1 MRYAVSIVVWL
12 AAFWDSNALISG
24 PRSIM
29 LSNPASYSSIYYNN
43 GLPSAPSRQILQQQQ
58 QISVRRKMLQTQ
70 MARTPEL
77 SDWVLNRNGSITGI
91 VKYHP
96 IYDDGD
102 GITTSV
108 LADIKSVGPNQFVTT
123 KSGSAYKLVG
133 EGAAFSKKYSMAN
146 TSGNEDTTVKKP
158 TPDVLSNA
166 AAVVTG
172 GFLSFFAGGSPSPTT
187 LPKSPSL
194 SVNKDRAAPPAK
206 QPTQYKDVSGLTF
219 GSGKYLVSGTYK
231 LSTSGKSLIWKAYR
245 ANFRGEPTG
254 ELITLKMSSDTDAL
268 KRECANYEK
277 LKNNLVSRGAFVNKL
292 DYLPDAKSN
301 DRKEY
306 DRHSILVMENGV
318 YNLKEWMSISRGAGL
333 RGKEMRDVAV
343 AAGQCI
349 QAMHSCKLVWTDLKT
364 ENFVVVSNPEG
375 SSGASATAA
384 SPLIVKGIDVESAR
398 PFGETPVDY
407 SPEACPPEFAQAFF
421 AGNALQFS
429 LQPSYDMW
437 SLGMMLFEISTG
449 TPYFFLKPPSVV
461 TKTLSTPSFKPKVN
475 AIQDPKLRNLVEKCL
490 SIDPNERPTITQF
503 LLHPYFTTSGIG
515 PFSF

>member
-1 MRYAVSIVVWL
+1 MIRYLVTVVVWL
-12 AAFWDSNALISG
+12 MSFWHSKAFMGSQT
-24 PRSIM
+24 SIM
-29 LSNPASYSSIYYNN
+29 LSRPPYSPLYY
-43 GLPSAPSRQILQQQQ
+43 PSHQRQGQQQQ
-58 QISVRRKMLQTQ
+58 RQQQIVVRRILQIQ

-108 LADIKSVGPNQFVTT
+108 LADIKSVGPNQYITT
-123 KSGSAYKLVG
+123 KSGSAYKLIG
-133 EGAAFSKKYSMAN
+133 DGAASSNKYMTSSSDSSRKKS
-146 TSGNEDTTVKKP
+146 S
-158 TPDVLSNA
+158 PDALSNA
-166 AAVVTG
+166 AAAVTG
-172 GFLSFFAGGSPSPTT
+172 GFFSFFGGGSPST

-194 SVNKDRAAPPAK
+194 SIIKDRAAAAAPQKPP
-206 QPTQYKDVSGLTF
+206 QTKDLTGLTF
-219 GSGKYLVSGTYK
+219 GNGKYLVSGSYK

-254 ELITLKMSSDTDAL
+254 DLITLKMSSDTDAL
-268 KRECANYEK
+268 RRESANYEK
-277 LKNNLVSRGAFVNKL
+277 LKSNLVSRGAFVNKL
-292 DYLPDAKSN
+292 DFLPDAKSN
-301 DRKEY
+301 NRNEY
-306 DRHSILVMENGV
+306 SKHSVLVMENGA

-333 RGKEMRDVAV
+333 RGKEMREVAV

-364 ENFVVVSNPEG
+364 ENFVVVSNPEVT
-375 SSGASATAA
+375 SSSSSTA
-384 SPLIVKGIDVESAR
+384 PPQLVVKGIDVESAR

-421 AGNALQFS
+421 AGNALQFV

-449 TPYFFLKPPSVV
+449 SPYFFLKPPSVV
-461 TKTLSTPSFKPKVN
+461 TKTLSTPSFKPNVK
-475 AIQDPKLRNLVEKCL
+475 AIQDLKLRNLVEKCL
-490 SIDPNERPTITQF
+490 SIDPNNRPTITQF
-503 LLHPYFTTSGIG
+503 LLHPYFTTTGIG

>member
-1 MRYAVSIVVWL
+1 MRYFVSVVVWL
-12 AAFWDSNALISG
+12 VAFWHSNALMSG
-24 PRSIM
+24 PTSIM
-29 LSNPASYSSIYYNN
+29 LSRPAYYSSIYYNN
-43 GLPSAPSRQILQQQQ
+43 GLPSGTSRRNQQQQ
-58 QISVRRKMLQTQ
+58 QILVRRIILQRQ

-77 SDWVLNRNGSITGI
+77 SEWVLNRNGSITGI

-102 GITTSV
+102 GITTSI
-108 LADIKSVGPNQFVTT
+108 LADIKSVGPNQYVTT

-133 EGAAFSKKYSMAN
+133 EGAAFSKKYIAN
-146 TSGNEDTTVKKP
+146 TRDSEGATLKKP

-166 AAVVTG
+166 AAAVTG
-172 GFLSFFAGGSPSPTT
+172 GFLSFFAGASPPTT

-194 SVNKDRAAPPAK
+194 STNQDGAASTSQQQK
-206 QPTQYKDVSGLTF
+206 QSSQYKDLSGLTF
-219 GSGKYLVSGTYK
+219 GGGKYLVSGTYK

-254 ELITLKMSSDTDAL
+254 DLITLKMSSDTDAL
-268 KRECANYEK
+268 RRECANYEK

-292 DYLPDAKSN
+292 DYLPDAKSS
-301 DRKEY
+301 DRREY
-306 DRHSILVMENGV
+306 NKHSILVMENGV

-364 ENFVVVSNPEG
+364 ENFVVVSNPEV
-375 SSGASATAA
+375 SSGATAA
-384 SPLIVKGIDVESAR
+384 SSLIVKGIDVESAR

-461 TKTLSTPSFKPKVN
+461 TKTLSTPAFKPKVN

-490 SIDPNERPTITQF
+490 SIDPDDRPTITQF